1 MARGQVKSGGMNE
14 SMQLAEKVAAQL
26 ARHLTDVVLCPGSRN
41 APLSLA
47 LLARDDIRVHTRLDE
62 RGGAFTALGM
72 ARVQRRHVGVVMTS
86 GTAVANTLP
95 AVVEAHYSHTPLAI
109 ISADRPERLV
119 GTGASHFARPHL
131 RRRRARVSTEIC
143 RPRRGGRG
151 LEQEHFGY
159 RRR

>member
-62 RGGAFTALGM
+62 R
-72 ARVQRRHVGVVMTS
+72 V
-86 GTAVANTLP
+86 
-95 AVVEAHYSHTPLAI
+95 
-109 ISADRPERLV
+109 
-119 GTGASHFARPHL
+119 
-131 RRRRARVSTEIC
+131 RRARHQGHLRADHHKLRVDLA
-143 RPRRGGRG
+143 G
-151 LEQEHFGY
+151 
-159 RRR
+159 